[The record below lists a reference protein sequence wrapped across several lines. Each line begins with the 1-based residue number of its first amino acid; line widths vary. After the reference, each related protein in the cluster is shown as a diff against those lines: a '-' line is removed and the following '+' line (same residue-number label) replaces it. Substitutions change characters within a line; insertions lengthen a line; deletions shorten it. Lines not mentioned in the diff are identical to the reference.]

1 MLHPGSL
8 RGVFLPAPRRWLVLA
23 GLVLAGAGAAGGE
36 LFDQAAFDAALAA
49 RRPLAIAFEADW
61 CSTCS
66 VQRPAIVERAGEP
79 RFAGLTPF
87 MADFDA
93 DVGIRRRLRVV
104 QQSTVIVFKDGC
116 EVARAI
122 GLTSKP
128 ALAALLAQA
137 L

>member
-1 MLHPGSL
+1 M
-8 RGVFLPAPRRWLVLA
+8 LA
-23 GLVLAGAGAAGGE
+23 GLVLAGAGAAGEE
-36 LFDQAAFDAALAA
+36 LLDQAAFDAALAA

-66 VQRPAIVERAGEP
+66 VQRPAIVELAGEP
-79 RFAGLTPF
+79 RFAGLTLF

-104 QQSTVIVFKDGC
+104 QQSTVIVFRNGR